1 MPDPQAIIA
10 PLKVLDLMVNKY
22 DRYVPEE
29 LLREAYINDQM
40 DMAESIPILNQMI
53 HQ

>member
-1 MPDPQAIIA
+1 
-10 PLKVLDLMVNKY
+10 MVNKY

-40 DMAESIPILNQMI
+40 DLPEAILILSQMI
-53 HQ
+53 R